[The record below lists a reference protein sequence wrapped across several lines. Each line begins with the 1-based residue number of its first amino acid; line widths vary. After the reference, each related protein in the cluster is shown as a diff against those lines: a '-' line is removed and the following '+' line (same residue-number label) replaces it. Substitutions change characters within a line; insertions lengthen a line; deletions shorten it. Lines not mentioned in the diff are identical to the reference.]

1 MNPTGKFL
9 VKNYE
14 QALGLIDKLTG
25 ELAHAKDALEI
36 EDDSEFVA
44 WLEDEAAFLALG
56 PTPVSERETEEM
68 MYVKTLVDLKNA
80 QYVIPLLCL
89 KLRSH
94 QSLTGNRTK
103 LQQINGS
110 IRR

>member
-1 MNPTGKFL
+1 MNLTGKFL

-68 MYVKTLVDLKNA
+68 MYVKTLFDLKNA
-80 QYVIPLLCL
+80 QYVIPFYA
-89 KLRSH
+89 
-94 QSLTGNRTK
+94 
-103 LQQINGS
+103 
-110 IRR
+110 